1 MDLILKL
8 HDDYIL
14 TPYVYPTN
22 WSEDW
27 WVRQYLSLFVIVT
40 LDSYVM
46 YLVMSGLVYLFVFDK
61 CLLNH
66 PKYLKVYCIFVLNY
80 FIIYINFICI

>member
-14 TPYVYPTN
+14 TPYVYPTSWN
-22 WSEDW
+22 EDW
-27 WVRQYLSLFVIVT
+27 WVRQYLSLFAIVT
-40 LDSYVM
+40 FDSYVM

-61 CLLNH
+61 CLMNH
-66 PKYLKVYCIFVLNY
+66 PKYLKVSS
-80 FIIYINFICI
+80 